1 MDSQEFP
8 AGPYQRI
15 VVYQPPDTGMELD
28 PAAIF
33 GAVAEDAADRAR
45 RGQDLVSLTC
55 QDLRHSGLFMGRQ
68 GSGYES
74 KVAVIAVYRD
84 ASGAAAAGS
93 GMARSATAGSAT
105 AGSSA

>member
-1 MDSQEFP
+1 MDSQEFA

-28 PAAIF
+28 PAGIF
-33 GAVAEDAADRAR
+33 GAIASDAADRAR
-45 RGQDLVSLTC
+45 RGQDLASLTC

-84 ASGAAAAGS
+84 APGTVSSARPSAQAAGAP
-93 GMARSATAGSAT
+93 GPSA
-105 AGSSA
+105 

>member
-1 MDSQEFP
+1 MESQEFA
-8 AGPYQRI
+8 AGPSQRI

-28 PAAIF
+28 PTAIF
-33 GAVAEDAADRAR
+33 GGIAEDAADRAR
-45 RGQDLVSLTC
+45 RGQDLVSLTT

-84 ASGAAAAGS
+84 ASAGASSSGPAA
-93 GMARSATAGSAT
+93 
-105 AGSSA
+105 

>member
-1 MDSQEFP
+1 MDSQEFA

-15 VVYQPPDTGMELD
+15 VVYLPPDTGMELD

-33 GAVAEDAADRAR
+33 GEVATDAADRAR
-45 RGQDLVSLTC
+45 RGQDLASLTC

-84 ASGAAAAGS
+84 ATGSASSASSASSAGAATSGS
-93 GMARSATAGSAT
+93 RA
-105 AGSSA
+105 